1 MQTAHKPFYKKP
13 IFWQIFFLI
22 LLVAA
27 ILAFLILALKDILFL
42 SFSEPEQTEPTQV
55 TTLPPPEENPYTSM
69 DFVEDE
75 NGYMTCLTGES
86 ILGVDVS
93 AWQETI
99 DWQQVKSAGMEFA
112 IIRIG
117 GRGTSEGTLY
127 PDSYLQANYEG
138 AKDAGLMVGGYFF
151 SQAITPAEAI
161 EEANYVLSLIDGME
175 MDMPVVYDWE
185 YVDEESRTANLDA
198 RTLTDCTKAFCE
210 TIKAAGY
217 DAMIYFNE
225 DQSHKQMY
233 LEELTDY
240 PFWLASYTTQLNYP
254 YKIDM
259 WQYTNQGTV
268 PGINGNADINLLLK
282 YE

>member
-1 MQTAHKPFYKKP
+1 METDRKPFYKKL
-13 IFWQIFFLI
+13 IFWQVLFLGM
-22 LLVAA
+22 LVCAT
-27 ILAFLILALKDILFL
+27 LVFLVLALKDILFL
-42 SFSEPEQTEPTQV
+42 TFSAPQQPETTQA
-55 TTLPPPEENPYTSM
+55 TTLPPPEENPYTSL
-69 DFVEDE
+69 DFGEDE
-75 NGYMTCLTGES
+75 NGYLTCLTGES

-99 DWQQVKSAGMEFA
+99 DWQQVKNAGMEFA
-112 IIRIG
+112 IIRMG

-138 AKDAGLMVGGYFF
+138 AKEAGLMVGGYFF
-151 SQAITPAEAI
+151 SQAITPEEAT
-161 EEANYVLSLIDGME
+161 EEANYVLSLIEGME
-175 MDMPVVYDWE
+175 MDMPIVYDWE
-185 YVDEESRTANLDA
+185 YVDEESRTANLDP

-210 TIKAAGY
+210 TIRAAGH
-217 DAMIYFNE
+217 DAMIYFNI

-240 PFWLASYTTQLNYP
+240 PFWLASYTTQLEYP

-259 WQYTNQGTV
+259 WQYTNQGSV